1 MSKLLEQIALKN
13 GVSPEEV
20 EHEIKEAIHAAMA
33 NRNDTPES
41 KALWEKLSPNGEE
54 PTVEDFIKFCAGLL

>member
-13 GVSPEEV
+13 GVSPEKV